1 MLDLLW
7 IVELSLT
14 EDVVD
19 LPVLESWQ
27 CWLFAPA
34 VAVEEVLKLMGDQGE
49 KRMGERMG
57 QE

>member
-19 LPVLESWQ
+19 LPVRESWQ

-34 VAVEEVLKLMGDQGE
+34 VGVEEVLKLMGDQGE